1 MLLMLMLLTKLPLNE
16 RLNIDFCGPKLVQN
30 TMSPLSLMAEKSNQ
44 TNTNTQTF
52 KSFKRNTICFK
63 VFVRPKE

>member
-1 MLLMLMLLTKLPLNE
+1 MLLTKLPLNE

-30 TMSPLSLMAEKSNQ
+30 TMSLLSLMAEKSNQ
-44 TNTNTQTF
+44 TNTNIQIS